1 MFRLFSTSD
10 FYNPFYNLAVPT
22 PFYHLSIAE
31 EILKQPDLPG
41 QSGTFLQSHRGAFL
55 LGNTAPDV
63 QTLSGQDRQATHFFD
78 LPIIGG
84 EIPPWSR
91 LLSVYPELTQPG
103 LLSGDQAAFLA
114 GYLCHLQADW
124 NWVIRIFSPVFGPGS
139 HWRNY
144 RHRLYLH
151 NVLRSYLDSQ
161 ILPELVPHMAS
172 DLSQAAPDRWL
183 PFVDDYYLV
192 QWRDLLAGQLCEGCQ
207 ANTVEVFAARQ
218 GVSPQDYYDLLQ
230 SEERLELEIF
240 SRLPRPGLVEYR
252 QNLLMDN
259 VLLLANYL
267 EGVGTQIWTTSI

>member
-1 MFRLFSTSD
+1 
-10 FYNPFYNLAVPT
+10 
-22 PFYHLSIAE
+22 
-31 EILKQPDLPG
+31 
-41 QSGTFLQSHRGAFL
+41 
-55 LGNTAPDV
+55 
-63 QTLSGQDRQATHFFD
+63 
-78 LPIIGG
+78 
-84 EIPPWSR
+84 
-91 LLSVYPELTQPG
+91 
-103 LLSGDQAAFLA
+103 
-114 GYLCHLQADW
+114 
-124 NWVIRIFSPVFGPGS
+124 
-139 HWRNY
+139 
-144 RHRLYLH
+144 
-151 NVLRSYLDSQ
+151 
-161 ILPELVPHMAS
+161 MAS